1 MAAWWGFTFFAIAK
15 FFVGFKQK
23 PVEDKKPKE
32 VYNRLISIFQ
42 KN

>member
-23 PVEDKKPKE
+23 AEEDKKP
-32 VYNRLISIFQ
+32 
-42 KN
+42 